1 MGSCSASDFFG
12 KARASL
18 MLICGEFE
26 AFARIFECL
35 CLLINDGFIAMEFIL
50 ILPFLVRD

>member
-1 MGSCSASDFFG
+1 MCSRSASDFLE

-26 AFARIFECL
+26 AFALISECL
-35 CLLINDGFIAMEFIL
+35 GLLINGGFIAMEFIL